1 MDKEV
6 RDALIGRDSEQTRIR
21 EVLLR
26 LAAGEGGAVVVEG
39 VDGVGKSAL
48 VRAVSDDARAGRLAG
63 LDEVTVSSVVAAD
76 SERGWPFSGLHLVL
90 SAVVGSLE
98 PEQQRQAA
106 RLVDELTT
114 QLDQTASA
122 YEIAVQVQPL
132 VSRVRRP
139 LVIVID
145 DAHRL
150 DPQSLEVLGFVARRV
165 GTSPLVF
172 LVVVDTAERVPPLL
186 GLPLIRL
193 GELPSTEATELV
205 RRAAGSHTLHSVAAR
220 LAARVGG
227 NPRALLDVVGRV
239 PDVQLLGQ
247 VELDRHLP
255 HSPVLQA
262 QQLPELAT
270 LGDDQRFAL
279 LVATGSEDHRLAPVL
294 NALGSPDAPHV
305 AWLFAE
311 HLNRSDGTFT
321 LQRPAVRSIIWQ
333 AATMAERDAAH
344 QALAAAYADSDPGRQ
359 LWHLAQTRHDHDD
372 ELATRLERVAAESLV
387 RGEVERSLAFAREA
401 VRLTSKPGERIGRL
415 LQAGRFAVLAGRLDE
430 AVHIAR
436 ERFRL
441 DTTAEQRADF
451 ALLEVRARNLLDG
464 EVATGLVSRHV
475 EEIAPIDPTRAA
487 ALDLAAAHG
496 LAGRMEQAEA
506 ARFLALAERFC
517 DDFDA
522 ATGAAHQR
530 TAALLAS
537 VSGELDRAV
546 ELVESGPTGAEDLF
560 GEAEA
565 NLLHA
570 TVLVRAERYG
580 QARRLLRAVTSG
592 QFGDSPLLLRASL
605 AGLVQLEL
613 RAGRLREAVEAAAAW
628 DRVDADSAHRAL
640 VPAYMIRVNAYLGED
655 EAAWDRRRQSIE
667 GSRRHSD
674 SWATAVMQAETG
686 AFLLL
691 LGRFDEAMSVLDH
704 ARRQALEHADPSI
717 LAVEPDYIEACV
729 RSGELGRARAALAEF
744 ELRAGRVPTAWAR
757 HTVARCR
764 ALASEGEEALTLFR
778 EAVETAP
785 DTVSPVE
792 QARTL
797 LCFGERLRRLGRRT
811 DARSWLQRT
820 VVLAQESGAIALAGR
835 AGQELGAA
843 GGPVPPTTRLADLT
857 DAEQRIATLVASGR
871 RNREIAAELFVSVR
885 TVEAHLGRIFR
896 KLGIR
901 SRTELTGI
909 VVAGLDDDSGGAA

>member
-1 MDKEV
+1 MDKDV

-26 LAAGEGGAVVVEG
+26 LTAGEGGAVVVEG
-39 VDGVGKSAL
+39 AAGVGKSAL
-48 VRAVSDDARAGRLAG
+48 VRAVADDARSGRLTG

-106 RLVDELTT
+106 RLVDDLTT

-122 YEIAVQVQPL
+122 YEIAVQVQP
-132 VSRVRRP
+132 VISRVRRP

-145 DAHRL
+145 DAHLL

-193 GELPSTEATELV
+193 GELPPTDATELV

-220 LAARVGG
+220 IAARVGG

-262 QQLPELAT
+262 LQLPELGSLT
-270 LGDDQRFAL
+270 DDQRFAL
-279 LVATGSEDHRLAPVL
+279 LVATGSEDHRLTPLL
-294 NALGSPDAPHV
+294 NALGSPDAPHI

-321 LQRPAVRSIIWQ
+321 LKRPAVRSIIWQ

-344 QALAAAYADSDPGRQ
+344 QALAAAYEDSDPGWQ

-372 ELATRLERVAAESLV
+372 ELAKRLERVAAESLV

-401 VRLTSKPGERIGRL
+401 VRLTSKSSERVGRL

-441 DTTAEQRADF
+441 DTTPEQRADF

-475 EEIAPIDPTRAA
+475 EEVAPIDPTRAA

-506 ARFLALAERFC
+506 ARFLALAERFS

-522 ATGAAHQR
+522 ATRATHRR

-546 ELVESGPTGAEDLF
+546 ELVEADAAGAEDLF
-560 GEAEA
+560 GEAET

-592 QFGDSPLLLRASL
+592 QFGDSPLLLRAAL

-640 VPAYMIRVNAYLGED
+640 VPAYMIRANAYLGED
-655 EAAWDRRRQSIE
+655 EAAWERRRQSIE
-667 GSRRHSD
+667 GSRRHGD

-704 ARRQALEHADPSI
+704 ARRQALEHSDPSI

-744 ELRAGRVPTAWAR
+744 ELRAERVPTAWAR

-764 ALASEGEEALTLFR
+764 ALASEGEDALTLFR
-778 EAVETAP
+778 EAVETAT
-785 DTVSPVE
+785 DAVSPVE

-843 GGPVPPTTRLADLT
+843 GGPVAPTTRLADLT

-909 VVAGLDDDSGGAA
+909 VVAGLDDDGAGPG